1 MGRGEEGKK
10 RMEGS
15 DERIG
20 MREEDRSEEERE
32 GTGGKERRTEQK
44 IEQKKSKRG
53 GEKRRGRLRRKG
65 R

>member
-1 MGRGEEGKK
+1 
-10 RMEGS
+10 MEGS